1 MQSPMKRLLLVR
13 RGATD
18 PLVEECRNLRSI
30 INRTTN
36 EAQPFPSDFQASEAM
51 NIAEG
56 VRCGS
61 RARGEVLARR
71 RRRRPSTQPAI
82 DAEARQAKRSYLLDV
97 REP

>member
-1 MQSPMKRLLLVR
+1 MQSPMKRRLLVC

-18 PLVEECRNLRSI
+18 PLVDVCSNLRSI

-36 EAQPFPSDFQASEAM
+36 ETPPFLGYFQASEAL

-56 VRCGS
+56 VRRGS

-71 RRRRPSTQPAI
+71 RRRRLSTQPVI
-82 DAEARQAKRSYLLDV
+82 DAEAWQAKRSLLSEV
-97 REP
+97 RKP